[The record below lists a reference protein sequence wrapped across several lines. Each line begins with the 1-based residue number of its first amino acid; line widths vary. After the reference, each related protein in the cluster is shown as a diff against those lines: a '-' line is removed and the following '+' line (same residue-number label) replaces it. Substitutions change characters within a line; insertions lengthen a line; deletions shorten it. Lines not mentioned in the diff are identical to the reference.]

1 VPYEQ
6 ATQPAWASF
15 RTFLGISIFAML
27 VLAVSAWIL
36 ARAATRPLEQMSS
49 RILAMSRDG
58 FVSARLQPAGPPEIR
73 SVANAFNQLMEERE
87 ALDVL
92 KDQFVA
98 TVSHELR
105 TPLTSINGSLK
116 LLNSGAAGD
125 LPVKAR
131 TMVDVALRNSEQL
144 QRLISDLLDF
154 NKALAGQMPIHSETI
169 EVSSAI
175 ADACDGNETMA
186 RHYRI
191 PLNAEPSRPQVVF
204 ADPVR
209 LRQIL
214 DNFISNA
221 IKFSPLEG
229 TVRVR
234 SETAAPGRVRITV
247 SDQGKGVPE
256 HFLSR
261 LFQRFAQAESGST
274 RAKAGTGLGLAITR
288 ELATMMGG
296 EVGYYYDS
304 GAHFW
309 VELPAA
315 QTEVPETGDDHENA

>member
-1 VPYEQ
+1 
-6 ATQPAWASF
+6 
-15 RTFLGISIFAML
+15 
-27 VLAVSAWIL
+27 
-36 ARAATRPLEQMSS
+36 
-49 RILAMSRDG
+49 
-58 FVSARLQPAGPPEIR
+58 
-73 SVANAFNQLMEERE
+73 
-87 ALDVL
+87 
-92 KDQFVA
+92 
-98 TVSHELR
+98 
-105 TPLTSINGSLK
+105 
-116 LLNSGAAGD
+116 
-125 LPVKAR
+125 
-131 TMVDVALRNSEQL
+131 
-144 QRLISDLLDF
+144 
-154 NKALAGQMPIHSETI
+154 
-169 EVSSAI
+169 
-175 ADACDGNETMA
+175 
-186 RHYRI
+186 
-191 PLNAEPSRPQVVF
+191 
-204 ADPVR
+204 VR